1 MSLLRTRDRVTVDVL
16 DAGVF
21 YGAGDGAYSEA
32 TARKS
37 AREAAKARGLTIDI
51 LSVAKG
57 YPNWRVTARRKR

>member
-1 MSLLRTRDRVTVDVL
+1 MSLLRVRDRVTVDVL

-21 YGAGDGAYSEA
+21 YGGGDGAYSEA

-37 AREAAKARGLTIDI
+37 ARLAAQERGFKLDI

-57 YPNWRVTARRKR
+57 YPNWIVTARRKR